1 MNICPKQAISMQ
13 EDEYGFIYPFIDEKK
28 CVGCSKCARACA
40 FQNKTEDNFPVE
52 CYAAVSKNEI
62 QRKQSASAGIFAA
75 MATDVIA
82 HGGIVY
88 GAAFADDWS
97 VHHVRITETKD
108 IIKIQGSKY
117 VQSYT
122 DNTFSETESFLKKG
136 KTVLYSGTPCQIA
149 GLKEFLGKDYE
160 NLITVDII
168 CHGVPSCKMLKDYLK
183 LLCDKHKGS
192 IEAFT
197 FRDKSIGWGINGS
210 AVINSRKVKLWQSA
224 SSYLYYFTKGWIY
237 RENCYKCKYAS
248 KHRSADITLG
258 DYWGIES
265 QHPELFKRNGWD
277 EDKGISCVI
286 INTAKGSSEFDKY
299 RHSLNMV
306 ETSFDRIAMKNAQLN
321 RPCSAGDREKI
332 LSVYADGGWG
342 MVDKT
347 FNKDNMLYK
356 PMSFVKHLIPKKIR
370 RYIKMR

>member
-1 MNICPKQAISMQ
+1 M
-13 EDEYGFIYPFIDEKK
+13 FL
-28 CVGCSKCARACA
+28 VGS
-40 FQNKTEDNFPVE
+40 
-52 CYAAVSKNEI
+52 
-62 QRKQSASAGIFAA
+62 
-75 MATDVIA
+75 
-82 HGGIVY
+82 
-88 GAAFADDWS
+88 
-97 VHHVRITETKD
+97 IT
-108 IIKIQGSKY
+108 KIQGSKY

-197 FRDKSIGWGINGS
+197 FRDKSIGWGKNGS
-210 AVINSRKVKLWQSA
+210 AVIHGKRIRIWESS
-224 SSYLYYFTKGWIY
+224 SSYLHYFSKGWIGRESCY
-237 RENCYKCKYAS
+237 RCKYTS
-248 KHRSADITLG
+248 MHRPADITLG
-258 DYWGIES
+258 DYWGIEK
-265 QHPELFKRNGWD
+265 QHPELLKQNGWD

-299 RHSLNMV
+299 KSSLDTV
-306 ETSFDRIAMKNAQLN
+306 ETSFEKIAAKNAQLN
-321 RPCSAGDREKI
+321 RPCSAGDRKKI
-332 LSVYADGGWG
+332 LSSYADGGWE

-347 FNKDNMLYK
+347 FNKDNMLHK
-356 PMSFVKHLIPKKIR
+356 PMSFLKHLIPKKIR